1 MPFHP
6 AIALVSGVLAISTG
20 AIFARMADAPP
31 LVIAAYRVGL
41 SFLILMPLAWWKAK
55 DELKQLSLKDSMLAL
70 AAGFFLALHFA
81 VWISSLSYTSVA
93 NSVVFVNTNPLWV
106 GLLTPWINKEKIRT
120 SVAISILISILGGI
134 IISAEDFTIGSKALF
149 GDLLALVGGICAAFY
164 LLLGRNLRKKL
175 SLVAYISICYG
186 SAAVILWSIVLGFGL
201 KFYGFSVQTTT
212 AFWAMALIPQLIG
225 HTSYNWALRWFSAS
239 AIAVSLLGEPI
250 GATILAYFIF
260 GEAITYSKAIG
271 GALILSAICLASY
284 GEKPT
289 PLSSSHQS
297 NHSIQHSPH

>member
-55 DELKQLSLKDSMLAL
+55 DELIRLSLKDIMLAL
-70 AAGFFLALHFA
+70 VAGFFLALHFA

-93 NSVVFVNTNPLWV
+93 NSVVLVNTNPLWV

-134 IISAEDFTIGSKALF
+134 IISAEDFAIGSKALF

-175 SLVAYISICYG
+175 SLIAYISICYG

-239 AIAVSLLGEPI
+239 TIAVSLLGEPI

-260 GEAITYSKAIG
+260 GEAITCSKAIG